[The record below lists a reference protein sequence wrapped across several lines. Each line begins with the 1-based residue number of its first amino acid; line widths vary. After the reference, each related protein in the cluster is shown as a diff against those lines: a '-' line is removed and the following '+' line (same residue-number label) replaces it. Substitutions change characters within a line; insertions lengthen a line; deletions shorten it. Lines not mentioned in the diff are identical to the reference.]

1 MNKVKGSDKLPTKHS
16 AFLQVSSDLRENDKV
31 LSWFEQLYQ
40 AAIPKTVWL
49 QCELALAEGFTNAA
63 RHAHRD
69 LSRETLIDIEV
80 TIFSDHTEIRI
91 WDCGPP
97 FDLEE
102 WLKAQPAQTDMF
114 APGGRG
120 IKLMYAIADNISYTR
135 STSEN
140 RNCLLISK
148 DYWPYP
154 KEQNQ
159 TSDSNS

>member
-1 MNKVKGSDKLPTKHS
+1 MNKVKESDKLPTKRS
-16 AFLQVSSDLRENDKV
+16 AFLQVSSDLGENDKV

-40 AAIPKTVWL
+40 LPIPKTVWL

-80 TIFSDHTEIRI
+80 TMFSDHIEIRI
-91 WDCGPP
+91 WDFGLP
-97 FDLEE
+97 FDLAE
-102 WLKAQPAQTDMF
+102 WLKTQPAQTDIF

-120 IKLMYAIADNISYTR
+120 IKLMYAIADHISYTR

-140 RNCLLISK
+140 RNCLFISK
-148 DYWPYP
+148 SYWPYS